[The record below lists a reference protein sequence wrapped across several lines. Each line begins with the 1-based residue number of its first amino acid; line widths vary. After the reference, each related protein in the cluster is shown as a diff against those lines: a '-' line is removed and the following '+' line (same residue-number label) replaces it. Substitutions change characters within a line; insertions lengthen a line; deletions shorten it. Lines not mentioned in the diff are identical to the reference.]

1 MSDIGRDR
9 QDAAGARH
17 GRGSGSKLA
26 MGVERRVRRRRRVVG
41 VLVLLTTRLVW
52 RRFGVRGAGGADP
65 DAFVDGDEGK
75 RAEAAIEGLD
85 AIALLAAVGFGVWAA
100 TAPRAEVAITAAV
113 TVLGH
118 GSTGVGSASARGGS
132 TLATGGGTRSS
143 GPVGTGGRGGAS
155 VGGVRFIVALAR
167 AKGCRSGVVGV
178 GEMVLENKIGVGLA
192 DLGQI

>member
-1 MSDIGRDR
+1 MEIGRR
-9 QDAAGARH
+9 NSGM
-17 GRGSGSKLA
+17 GSGSKLA

-52 RRFGVRGAGGADP
+52 RRFGVGGADGA

-85 AIALLAAVGFGVWAA
+85 ATALLAAVGFGVWAA

-167 AKGCRSGVVGV
+167 AKGCWSGVVGV
-178 GEMVLENKIGVGLA
+178 GETVLENKIGVGLA